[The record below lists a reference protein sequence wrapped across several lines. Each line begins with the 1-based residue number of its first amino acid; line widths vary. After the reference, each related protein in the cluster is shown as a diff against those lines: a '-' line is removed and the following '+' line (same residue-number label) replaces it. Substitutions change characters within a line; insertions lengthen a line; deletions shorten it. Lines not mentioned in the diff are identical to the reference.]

1 MSNLSSIAVP
11 KIDSLT
17 LAVSEADGLV
27 LTGTIASRDPNPTIG
42 AYFKKVHEQLLA
54 TKPGKFTVDLTGLT
68 FVNSSAVRL
77 FIDWAMWIGQA
88 GKTPPYKLHF
98 RIARSITWQ
107 QTNFTAL
114 QSLAPNV
121 IEIESK

>member
-1 MSNLSSIAVP
+1 MSNLSHIPTP

-17 LAVSEADGLV
+17 LTIADAEGLK
-27 LTGTIASRDPNPTIG
+27 LSGTIASRDPNPTIG
-42 AYFKKVHEQLLA
+42 AYFKKLHEQLILA
-54 TKPGKFTVDLTGLT
+54 KIATFTVDITELT

-98 RIARSITWQ
+98 RIARAITWQ

-114 QSLAPNV
+114 QSLASNV
-121 IEIESK
+121 IELESK